1 MNAENI
7 LAHIDSLLKESRLDE
22 AESYMKAV
30 LEEAREADRT
40 DIMLTLYNELA
51 GFYRDCGR
59 FSEALESCRR
69 SEELLEKMNIGSSEQ
84 YASALLNSANA
95 CRAAGLYDE
104 SFAYYRR
111 IYAMLEEIG
120 ADSRLY
126 AGYYNNLALL
136 YQETGS
142 WQEAADCLKK
152 ALTLADDDIRIAITR
167 SNLAVCLT
175 KLGDISSAR
184 ETISPAMKIFSG
196 LSPSDFHYSAAL
208 AAMGDICFAES
219 DFPQAA
225 YYYEASLSEI
235 ELHMG
240 RNNFYDIVSQNL
252 AQAYEHMGG
261 KPVLKGLELCKRYFE
276 AFGLPMLRKNFAPYL
291 DRIACGL
298 AGEGSECLG
307 FDDNISPD
315 HDFGPAFCI
324 WTDLPDDICEKLQ
337 KAYDLLPKEFMG
349 IKRLVTPNAADR
361 TGVIWVSDLLK
372 KFTGFDH
379 VPNGSE
385 EWQYTVDEYLACAVN
400 GSVFLD
406 NSGFFTN
413 IRSRLSEQP
422 EDIRLRK
429 LAAELEKMAQSGQYN
444 YPRAVK
450 RNDPAAAFFALSAFM
465 ESSMKAAHILSGKYA
480 PYSKWLFRS
489 TEALYGFGKLANAVR
504 ELAEGRSISDNIEK
518 ICAIIR
524 NELKAR
530 QLSPCADDYMA
541 VCADDVKNRADI
553 IYTAEEII
561 AMEWDFFDKVQNE
574 GGRADCQDDYETFS
588 IMRRSQYYCWELPM
602 LCSLYEDFKAAKA
615 DGRNPITEKYGY
627 MMETTVP
634 ARFAQIRSSLPEI
647 SPQKKELCAAVCRIQ
662 TDMMDDFAAHYPKL
676 AGRARTIH
684 TYEDTP
690 WLTSY
695 ETYLRGE
702 LYTYS
707 DITLKLYGSFIVRLC
722 SEGKNLAYMI
732 MERSVK
738 MYGFDSL
745 DDAEAKA

>member
-1 MNAENI
+1 MNTNEI
-7 LAHIDSLLKESRLDE
+7 LSHIDSLLKESRLDE
-22 AESYMKAV
+22 AEKYMKAT
-30 LEEAREADRT
+30 LSDAEKSDRP

-59 FSEALESCRR
+59 FAEALESCRC
-69 SEELLEKMNIGSSEQ
+69 SEELLEKMNIGGAQ
-84 YASALLNSANA
+84 LASALLNSANA

-104 SFAYYRR
+104 SFDYYRR
-111 IYAMLEEIG
+111 IYAILENIG
-120 ADSRLY
+120 AEKPLY
-126 AGYYNNLALL
+126 ASYYNNLALL
-136 YQETGS
+136 YQETNN

-152 ALTLADDDIRIAITR
+152 ALSLADDDIRRAITR

-175 KLGDISSAR
+175 KLGDNSAAK
-184 ETISPAMKIFSG
+184 ETLAPAMETFSG

-208 AAMGDICFAES
+208 AAMGDICFAEKDLS
-219 DFPQAA
+219 KAA

-240 RNNFYDIVSQNL
+240 RNNFYDIVSHNL
-252 AQAYEHMGG
+252 SEAYENLGG
-261 KPVLKGLELCKRYFE
+261 KPALKGMELCRQYFE
-276 AFGLPMLRKNFAPYL
+276 VFGRPMLQRNFALYL
-291 DRIACGL
+291 DHIACGL

-307 FDDNISPD
+307 FDDHISPD
-315 HDFGPAFCI
+315 HDFGPSFCI
-324 WTDLPDDICEKLQ
+324 WTDLPDDMCAKIQ

-349 IKRLVTPNAADR
+349 LKRIVTPNGTDR
-361 TGVIWVSDLLK
+361 TGVIKVTDFLR

-379 VPNGSE
+379 VPNSSE
-385 EWQYTVDEYLACAVN
+385 EWQYTVDENLACAVN
-400 GSVFLD
+400 GSIFMD
-406 NSGFFTN
+406 NSGFFTD
-413 IRSRLSEQP
+413 IRQRLQVQP

-444 YPRAVK
+444 YPRAMK
-450 RNDPAAAFFALSAFM
+450 RTDPAAAFFALSAFM
-465 ESSMKAAHILSGKYA
+465 ESSMKAAHILSQKYA

-489 TEALYGFGKLANAVR
+489 TEALPKFDELAIAVR
-504 ELAEGRSISDNIEK
+504 NIAEGKNITENIE
-518 ICAIIR
+518 IACAAVR
-524 NELKAR
+524 SELKA
-530 QLSPCADDYMA
+530 QQISNSDDYMS
-541 VCADDVKNRADI
+541 VCADDAKHRADI

-574 GGRADCQDDYETFS
+574 GGRADCQDDYYTFS

-615 DGRNPITEKYGY
+615 DDRNPITEKYGY
-627 MMETTVP
+627 MMETTAP
-634 ARFAQIRSSLPEI
+634 ARFAEIRSSLPEI
-647 SPQKKELCAAVCRIQ
+647 PQQKKELCSAICQIQ
-662 TDMMDDFAAHYPKL
+662 TGMMEEFAANYPKL

-707 DITLKLYGSFIVRLC
+707 DITLKLYGSFIARLC
-722 SEGKNLAYMI
+722 TEGKNLAYMI
-732 MERSVK
+732 MEQSVK
-738 MYGFDSL
+738 MYGYESL
-745 DDAEAKA
+745 DQAEEHA